1 MISAILALVMAVILL
16 SRETQ
21 KQGYSVFARGSGVPF
36 IIQTGSKN

>member
-1 MISAILALVMAVILL
+1 MISAILALVMAVVLL

-36 IIQTGSKN
+36 IIQTGTKN